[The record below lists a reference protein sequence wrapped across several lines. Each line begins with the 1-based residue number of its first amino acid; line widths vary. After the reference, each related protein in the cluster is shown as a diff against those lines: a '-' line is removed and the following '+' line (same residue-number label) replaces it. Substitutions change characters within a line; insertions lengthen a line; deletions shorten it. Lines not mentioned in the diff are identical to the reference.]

1 MSSAEGGGAPAPQGF
16 WRSLKSF
23 LIRQLSS
30 ITIVSVLGVLGTLII
45 AYFQNMSA
53 YQDKVATQAKDEMA
67 AATQVFAE
75 ASTALSSALSLQQR
89 LIDNFY
95 DAVPKD
101 AYKDDNAYPTKSA
114 RALYKDYLDAYTSLH
129 QNYDL
134 LARKAEIYLD
144 WPSDLTH
151 DAAKNTSPT
160 MDPINMSTLG
170 EFDFDCEKYMPDFA
184 NGNSTIPLTDKHNGN
199 QVTIDWNSAKHHV
212 LTTQY
217 CFEITHQHLNAALQ
231 WASQSGIDPVQWAYL
246 TNDDRRDLFRVK
258 RATNQVLRLNAF
270 ISLAMSE
277 IEQIRVEYRPNGYWC
292 SVPIVPRLIGKKCTP
307 VRIAS

>member
-16 WRSLKSF
+16 WPSLKSF

-160 MDPINMSTLG
+160 IDPINMS
-170 EFDFDCEKYMPDFA
+170 DA
-184 NGNSTIPLTDKHNGN
+184 
-199 QVTIDWNSAKHHV
+199 
-212 LTTQY
+212 
-217 CFEITHQHLNAALQ
+217 
-231 WASQSGIDPVQWAYL
+231 
-246 TNDDRRDLFRVK
+246 RRIR
-258 RATNQVLRLNAF
+258 LRLRKIHARF
-270 ISLAMSE
+270 CQRKFHGSADRQAQWQPGYDRL
-277 IEQIRVEYRPNGYWC
+277 EQRQ
-292 SVPIVPRLIGKKCTP
+292 
-307 VRIAS
+307 ASCLDDAILL